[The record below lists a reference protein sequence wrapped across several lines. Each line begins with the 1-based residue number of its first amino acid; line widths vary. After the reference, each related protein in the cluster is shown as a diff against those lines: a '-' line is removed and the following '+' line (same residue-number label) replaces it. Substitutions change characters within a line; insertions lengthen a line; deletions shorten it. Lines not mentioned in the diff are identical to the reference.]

1 MNKLNFKI
9 IIIITIKLKIIKVI
23 LLKNENNTILIQIN

>member
-1 MNKLNFKI
+1 MNKLNFK
-9 IIIITIKLKIIKVI
+9 IIIITIKLKIIKML